1 MVILLAIA
9 IFITMN
15 DSPLINPK
23 NIELNLYA
31 NVSCLSLCPRGPL
44 ESAKCSSW
52 VWNKLATPHL
62 FILSPP
68 VIHIT
73 TAILIF
79 EAQGHQT

>member
-31 NVSCLSLCPRGPL
+31 KCFMFEPLSKRALRICQMFLLGM
-44 ESAKCSSW
+44 E
-52 VWNKLATPHL
+52 
-62 FILSPP
+62 
-68 VIHIT
+68 
-73 TAILIF
+73 
-79 EAQGHQT
+79 